1 MTGASAAAA
10 GAAKSRSS
18 SRRVQDPKSAAAY
31 SVARDSEP
39 ESFEQ
44 WHAMLTASAKTE
56 PSAPILSA
64 IPPKSMRIFEGPM
77 EKKALSS
84 SGVKWQER
92 YATLTDFHLGF
103 AKRLDMK
110 SPEAM
115 RWLHTKKLP
124 TSVSVLEEIFKRVD
138 ADGNGSLDLEEAKAC
153 LIELN
158 LYSND
163 QDVLI
168 LFQALDVD
176 RSETLSLEEF
186 LDLTKKAHA
195 ANHVVDYIPLAEIID
210 LKAEI
215 HPRKGVVL
223 QSEKLE
229 DSPSPEQTLMSSNTD
244 AIETNH
250 NPSFLKIVLNRLEA
264 ATGLD
269 IDGDGKADTA
279 VQVPGHDPS
288 VSEVHICI
296 TTIYGGHNSGK
307 TYIHRV
313 PECDAQAWLEAMHV
327 SSSSYD
333 MHVSSSSYDMHVS
346 SSSYDMHVSS
356 SSYDTHVSSSSQGG
370 SPD

>member
-195 ANHVVDYIPLAEIID
+195 ANHVVDYIPLAEIIE

-215 HPRKGVVL
+215 HTKKGVVL
-223 QSEKLE
+223 HPGKLE
-229 DSPSPEQTLMSSNTD
+229 DSPSAAQTSMSSNMSSNTD
-244 AIETNH
+244 AIETTH

-269 IDGDGKADTA
+269 IDRDGKADTA

-346 SSSYDMHVSS
+346 SSSYD
-356 SSYDTHVSSSSQGG
+356 THQCILLLTGWK
-370 SPD
+370 P

>member
-1 MTGASAAAA
+1 
-10 GAAKSRSS
+10 
-18 SRRVQDPKSAAAY
+18 
-31 SVARDSEP
+31 
-39 ESFEQ
+39 
-44 WHAMLTASAKTE
+44 MLTASAKTE

-195 ANHVVDYIPLAEIID
+195 ANHVVDYIPLAEIIE

-215 HPRKGVVL
+215 HTKKGVVL
-223 QSEKLE
+223 HPGKLE
-229 DSPSPEQTLMSSNTD
+229 DSPSAAQTSMSSNMSSNTD
-244 AIETNH
+244 AIETTIPH
-250 NPSFLKIVLNRLEA
+250 LSLK
-264 ATGLD
+264 
-269 IDGDGKADTA
+269 
-279 VQVPGHDPS
+279 
-288 VSEVHICI
+288 
-296 TTIYGGHNSGK
+296 
-307 TYIHRV
+307 
-313 PECDAQAWLEAMHV
+313 
-327 SSSSYD
+327 SSSTVWRPLLAWTSTG
-333 MHVSSSSYDMHVS
+333 MGRQ
-346 SSSYDMHVSS
+346 
-356 SSYDTHVSSSSQGG
+356 TLRCKCQGTTRV
-370 SPD
+370 